1 MSSLCPTHVQL
12 MSESGHQLD
21 IGFTFSLGLQSGSK
35 FQFSM
40 SNYILFYILPLNFPG
55 TVISNPH
62 LYFTK

>member
-1 MSSLCPTHVQL
+1 MQLMTILYPAYDYLMSSLCPTHVQL

-40 SNYILFYILPLNFPG
+40 FNFFL
-55 TVISNPH
+55 V
-62 LYFTK
+62 